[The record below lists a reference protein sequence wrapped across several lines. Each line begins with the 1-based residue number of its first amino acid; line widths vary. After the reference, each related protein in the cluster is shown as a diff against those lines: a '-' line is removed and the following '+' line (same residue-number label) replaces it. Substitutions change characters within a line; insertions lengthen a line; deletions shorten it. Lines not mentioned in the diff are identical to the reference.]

1 MYPAAVTGHNRW
13 AKHYDSPPK
22 TNGWIAPRPILPNL
36 EDNFCLI
43 VVCFLVML
51 PLLIWDVNSDI
62 QFFLYIYICTYIY
75 IYIQKPTIHI
85 CKHLAMMLT
94 FFFPALFFNWSKPPQ
109 PTTRPSIPDRHN
121 ASFPSRPPPSGDL
134 NDPMVDVDYNS
145 LCIHYLVMR
154 NILVSPLW
162 DPLFIN
168 QDLFYQLSLWNQ
180 CKAAFHVGRMINLI
194 MNGLIFH
201 P

>member
-1 MYPAAVTGHNRW
+1 MIHPQKRTAGLLQDPSFQIW
-13 AKHYDSPPK
+13 K
-22 TNGWIAPRPILPNL
+22 TTFALLLYVFWWCCPYWFGM
-36 EDNFCLI
+36 LI
-43 VVCFLVML
+43 R
-51 PLLIWDVNSDI
+51 
-62 QFFLYIYICTYIY
+62 TYIFFFTSIYVHVY

-94 FFFPALFFNWSKPPQ
+94 FFFPALFFNWSKPPE

-180 CKAAFHVGRMINLI
+180 CEAAFHVGRMINLI